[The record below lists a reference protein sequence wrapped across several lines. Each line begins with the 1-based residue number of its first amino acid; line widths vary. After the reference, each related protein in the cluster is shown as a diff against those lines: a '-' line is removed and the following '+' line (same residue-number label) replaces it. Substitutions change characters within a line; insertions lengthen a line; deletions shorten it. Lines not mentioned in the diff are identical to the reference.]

1 MIKAPVSFIQRL
13 KFIGPSIIVTGSVVG
28 SGSIA
33 LSPLLG
39 AATGFALL
47 WWLLLSLW
55 SKPLIQAE
63 ISRYVIVTNQT
74 FLESFSDMPGPKT
87 KIRGKKASW
96 LVWFMFIGVIPSVA
110 GMGGL
115 AGAVAE
121 AGHLMVP
128 MLSVEM
134 WVATACFI
142 TWFILYLGTYQTLE
156 RILLGMVFFFSVVT
170 LIIAI
175 SMQSTPYAISGPQI
189 LSGLSFS
196 FPFEHAALALAVFGF
211 TGISYGEIM
220 AYTYWCLE
228 KGYAKHSGDKQEIKA
243 WIKVMQTDVWA
254 TVFFVTIGTLPFFLL
269 GAAVLNTLGLYPPP
283 DGDIIQTLL
292 NMFTTILG
300 TWAKWFFIPLAFFVL
315 FSTLLSGTAAF
326 TRTISDYFISI
337 GLVGERDKF
346 GQQSFFTR
354 TNLIKIIAFAIP
366 LFSSIAYFILPN
378 PITLLLIAGIWAALG
393 LPIIN
398 IGALYL
404 TSKLSKELQP
414 RPMTKMTLWITLIL
428 QVSMA
433 ILILYSQI
441 IGFS

>member
-1 MIKAPVSFIQRL
+1 MIKAPTSLLQRI

-28 SGSIA
+28 SGAIA
-33 LSPLLG
+33 LAPLLG
-39 AATGFALL
+39 AATGFTLL

-63 ISRYVIVTNQT
+63 ISRYVISTNQT
-74 FLESFSDMPGPKT
+74 FLEAFSDMPGPKT
-87 KIRGKKASW
+87 NLQGKKASW
-96 LVWFMFIGVIPSVA
+96 LVWFMFIGVIPSIA

-121 AGHLMVP
+121 AGHMMVP
-128 MLSVEM
+128 LLSVEA
-134 WVATACFI
+134 WVIASCFI
-142 TWFILYLGTYQTLE
+142 TWLILYIGSYQSLE
-156 RILLGMVFFFSVVT
+156 KILLAMVFFFSVVT

-175 SMQSTPYAISGPQI
+175 SMQSTTYAITSEQI
-189 LSGLSFS
+189 FAGLSFS

-228 KGYAKHSGDKQEIKA
+228 KGYANHGDDKEEKKA

-269 GAAVLNTLGLYPPP
+269 GAAVLHTLGLYPPP
-283 DGDIIQTLL
+283 GGDIIQTLL
-292 NMFTTILG
+292 NIFTTILG
-300 TWAKWFFIPLAFFVL
+300 GWAKWFFIPLAFFVL

-326 TRTISDYFISI
+326 TRTISDYLISM
-337 GLVGERDKF
+337 GLVA
-346 GQQSFFTR
+346 QQENTR
-354 TNLIKIIAFAIP
+354 SSLIKITAFVIP
-366 LFSSIAYFILPN
+366 MFSAIAYFLLPN

-414 RPMTKMTLWITLIL
+414 KPITKLILWLTLIL

-433 ILILYSQI
+433 MLILFSQM
-441 IGFS
+441 IGFG

>member
-1 MIKAPVSFIQRL
+1 MRNQIKRYRAPTKKIMIKAPTSFIQRL

-63 ISRYVIVTNQT
+63 ISRYVIATNQT

-87 KIRGKKASW
+87 NLKGKKASW

-121 AGHLMVP
+121 AGHLMIP
-128 MLSVEM
+128 MLSTES

-156 RILLGMVFFFSVVT
+156 KILLGMVFFFSVVT

-175 SMQSTPYAISGPQI
+175 SMQSTPYAISGSQI
-189 LSGLSFS
+189 LGGFAFV

-228 KGYAKHSGDKQEIKA
+228 KGYAKHDGDTHEVKA

-254 TVFFVTIGTLPFFLL
+254 TVFL
-269 GAAVLNTLGLYPPP
+269 
-283 DGDIIQTLL
+283 
-292 NMFTTILG
+292 
-300 TWAKWFFIPLAFFVL
+300 
-315 FSTLLSGTAAF
+315 
-326 TRTISDYFISI
+326 
-337 GLVGERDKF
+337 
-346 GQQSFFTR
+346 
-354 TNLIKIIAFAIP
+354 
-366 LFSSIAYFILPN
+366 
-378 PITLLLIAGIWAALG
+378 
-393 LPIIN
+393 
-398 IGALYL
+398 
-404 TSKLSKELQP
+404 
-414 RPMTKMTLWITLIL
+414 
-428 QVSMA
+428 
-433 ILILYSQI
+433 
-441 IGFS
+441 

>member
-1 MIKAPVSFIQRL
+1 MIKAPTSFIQRL

-63 ISRYVIVTNQT
+63 ISRYVIATNQT

-87 KIRGKKASW
+87 NLKGKKASW
-96 LVWFMFIGVIPSVA
+96 LVWFMFIGVIPSIA

-128 MLSVEM
+128 MLSTEL
-134 WVATACFI
+134 WVVTACFI

-156 RILLGMVFFFSVVT
+156 KILLGMVFFFSVVT

-175 SMQSTPYAISGPQI
+175 SMQSTPYAMSGSQI
-189 LSGLSFS
+189 LGGLTFS

-220 AYTYWCLE
+220 AL
-228 KGYAKHSGDKQEIKA
+228 H
-243 WIKVMQTDVWA
+243 
-254 TVFFVTIGTLPFFLL
+254 
-269 GAAVLNTLGLYPPP
+269 N
-283 DGDIIQTLL
+283 
-292 NMFTTILG
+292 
-300 TWAKWFFIPLAFFVL
+300 
-315 FSTLLSGTAAF
+315 
-326 TRTISDYFISI
+326 
-337 GLVGERDKF
+337 
-346 GQQSFFTR
+346 
-354 TNLIKIIAFAIP
+354 
-366 LFSSIAYFILPN
+366 
-378 PITLLLIAGIWAALG
+378 
-393 LPIIN
+393 
-398 IGALYL
+398 
-404 TSKLSKELQP
+404 
-414 RPMTKMTLWITLIL
+414 
-428 QVSMA
+428 
-433 ILILYSQI
+433 
-441 IGFS
+441 

>member
-1 MIKAPVSFIQRL
+1 MVKAPTSFSQRL

-63 ISRYVIVTNQT
+63 ISRYVIATNQT

-87 KIRGKKASW
+87 NLREKKASW

-121 AGHLMVP
+121 AGHLMMP
-128 MLSVEM
+128 IFSTEL

-142 TWFILYLGTYQTLE
+142 TWFILYLGTYETLE
-156 RILLGMVFFFSVVT
+156 KILLGMVVFFSTVT

-175 SMQSTPYAISGPQI
+175 SMQATPYSISGAQI
-189 LSGLSFS
+189 LSGLTFS

-220 AYTYWCLE
+220 AYTYWCIE
-228 KGYAKHSGDKQEIKA
+228 KGYSKHNADQNEVKA

-269 GAAVLNTLGLYPPP
+269 GAAVLNALGLYPPP
-283 DGDIIQTLL
+283 EGDIVQTLL
-292 NMFTTILG
+292 NMFTSILG

-326 TRTISDYFISI
+326 TRTIADYFISM
-337 GLVGERDKF
+337 GLVAEKEN
-346 GQQSFFTR
+346 TR
-354 TNLIKIIAFAIP
+354 SRLIKIVAFAIP
-366 LFSSIAYFILPN
+366 LFSAFAYFLLPN

-393 LPIIN
+393 LPMIN

-404 TSKLSKELQP
+404 TSKLDKELQP
-414 RPMTKMTLWITLIL
+414 KRTTKTILWISLVL

-433 ILILYSQI
+433 ALILYSQT
-441 IGFS
+441 IGIS

>member
-1 MIKAPVSFIQRL
+1 MIKAPTSFIQRI

-63 ISRYVIVTNQT
+63 ISRYVIATNQT

-87 KIRGKKASW
+87 NLKGKQASW
-96 LVWFMFIGVIPSVA
+96 LVWFMFIGVIPSIA

-121 AGHLMVP
+121 AGHLMIP
-128 MLSVEM
+128 MLSTEL
-134 WVATACFI
+134 WVLTACFV

-156 RILLGMVFFFSVVT
+156 KILLGMVFFFSVVT

-175 SMQSTPYAISGPQI
+175 SMQSTPYAISGSQI
-189 LSGLSFS
+189 LGGLTFS

-228 KGYAKHSGDKQEIKA
+228 KGYAKHNGDQQEVKA

-269 GAAVLNTLGLYPPP
+269 GAAVLNSLGLYPPP

-326 TRTISDYFISI
+326 TRTISDYLISI
-337 GLVGERDKF
+337 GLIAEKEN
-346 GQQSFFTR
+346 TR
-354 TNLIKIIAFAIP
+354 THLIKIIAFVIP
-366 LFSSIAYFILPN
+366 LFSSIAYFLLPN

-404 TSKLSKELQP
+404 TSKLSEEL
-414 RPMTKMTLWITLIL
+414 RPKPITKIILWITLIL

-433 ILILYSQI
+433 GLILYSQI
-441 IGFS
+441 IGLS

>member
-1 MIKAPVSFIQRL
+1 MIKAPTSFIQRL

-63 ISRYVIVTNQT
+63 ISRYVIATNQT

-87 KIRGKKASW
+87 NLKGKKASW

-121 AGHLMVP
+121 AGHLMIP
-128 MLSVEM
+128 MLSTES

-156 RILLGMVFFFSVVT
+156 KILLGMVFFFSVVT

-175 SMQSTPYAISGPQI
+175 SMQSTPYAITGSQI
-189 LSGLSFS
+189 LGGFAFA

-228 KGYAKHSGDKQEIKA
+228 KGYAKHDGDKHEVKA

-269 GAAVLNTLGLYPPP
+269 GASVLNTLG
-283 DGDIIQTLL
+283 TL
-292 NMFTTILG
+292 
-300 TWAKWFFIPLAFFVL
+300 
-315 FSTLLSGTAAF
+315 
-326 TRTISDYFISI
+326 
-337 GLVGERDKF
+337 
-346 GQQSFFTR
+346 
-354 TNLIKIIAFAIP
+354 
-366 LFSSIAYFILPN
+366 SSP
-378 PITLLLIAGIWAALG
+378 
-393 LPIIN
+393 
-398 IGALYL
+398 
-404 TSKLSKELQP
+404 
-414 RPMTKMTLWITLIL
+414 
-428 QVSMA
+428 
-433 ILILYSQI
+433 
-441 IGFS
+441 